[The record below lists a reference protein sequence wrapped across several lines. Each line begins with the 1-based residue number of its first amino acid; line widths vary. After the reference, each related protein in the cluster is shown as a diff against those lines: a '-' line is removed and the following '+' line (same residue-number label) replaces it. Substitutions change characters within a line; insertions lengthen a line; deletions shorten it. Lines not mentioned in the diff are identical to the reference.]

1 MGLVDGARAALAR
14 WAGTSARTSQ
24 TLPLDFQDWVNM
36 FSFGNNFYSVRTTY
50 GGQSEETI
58 EQSFTGMIN
67 GAYKANGVVFAV
79 MLARLSLFS
88 EARFQFRQ
96 RRQGR
101 PGDLFGSTALAP
113 LETPWPNGTTGDLL
127 SRMIQHADLAGTAFV
142 ARRPGGRLRVLRPD
156 WVTVVLGSD
165 SPAVELSTDDLDA
178 EIIGYIYHPGGRY
191 SGNEPVTLLAE
202 DVAQFAPVPDPIA
215 RYRGVSWLT
224 PIIREIQG
232 DLAASAHKLKFF
244 ENGATPNMVVSLD
257 PAIQEEEFNRW
268 VAKFAANHEGIA
280 NAYRTLYLG
289 AGAKVQLVGSNLQQ
303 LDFKVVQGAGE
314 TRIAAAGGVP
324 PIIVGLSEGL
334 SSATYSNYGQAR
346 RRFADGTM
354 RPLWRNAAASL
365 ATLIT
370 VPANAELWYDDRD
383 IPFLAEDVKDA
394 AEIQQLNAG
403 AIRSLIDAGFVPAS
417 VISAVT
423 AGDLN
428 RLQHSGLY
436 SVQLQPPQPE
446 GPPAAPEP
454 PQDEP
459 NPDAAAEPEA

>member
-1 MGLVDGARAALAR
+1 MGVIDNVRALSRRLDAALLR
-14 WAGTSARTSQ
+14 SSP

-36 FSFGNNFYSVRTTY
+36 FSFGNNFYQVRTTY
-50 GGQSEETI
+50 GGTTTEEL
-58 EQSFTGMIN
+58 EQSFTGMVQ
-67 GAYKANGVVFAV
+67 GAYKTNGIVFAV

-96 RRQGR
+96 RQRGR
-101 PGDLFGSTALAP
+101 PGDLFGSPALRP
-113 LETPWPNGTTGDLL
+113 LEVPWPNGTTGDLL
-127 SRMIQHADLAGTAFV
+127 ARMIQHADLAGSSFV

-156 WVTVVLGSD
+156 WVTTVLGSLD
-165 SPAVELSTDDLDA
+165 PAIELSSDDLDA

-191 SGNEPVTLLAE
+191 SGKEPETLQAA
-202 DVAQFAPVPDPIA
+202 DVAQFSPIPDPIA
-215 RYRGVSWLT
+215 RYRGMSWLT

-232 DLAASAHKLKFF
+232 DQAASAHKLKFF

-257 PAIQEEEFNRW
+257 PAIQEEAFSRW
-268 VAKFAANHEGIA
+268 IAKFRENHEGIA

-334 SSATYSNYGQAR
+334 SAATYSNYGQAR

-370 VPANAELWYDDRD
+370 VPTSSELWYDDRD

-394 AEIQQLNAG
+394 AEIQQMNAA
-403 AIRSLIDAGFVPAS
+403 AIRQLIDSGFEPDT

-428 RLQHSGLY
+428 RLRHSGLY
-436 SVQLQPPQPE
+436 SVQLQPPGPQQAPASEPE
-446 GPPAAPEP
+446 SPPEP
-454 PQDEP
+454 
-459 NPDAAAEPEA
+459 EPEAA